1 LGIQVIME
9 KNIETEK
16 CVSCG
21 IDTKISVSLN
31 VEVRSF
37 YVDGA
42 GQLCPDCYKKTFD
55 KQEKK

>member
-1 LGIQVIME
+1 ME

-21 IDTKISVSLN
+21 IDTKIPVSLN
-31 VEVRSF
+31 VEVRSY
-37 YVDGA
+37 YVEGA
-42 GQLCPDCYKKTFD
+42 GQLCRDCYKKTFD

>member
-1 LGIQVIME
+1 
-9 KNIETEK
+9 
-16 CVSCG
+16 
-21 IDTKISVSLN
+21 

-42 GQLCPDCYKKTFD
+42 GQLCPYCYKKTFD